1 MLLLNSII
9 PQKNFN
15 AKDIDTGISSFFKKI
30 MLGKLLRKSNIVKL
44 KGASCL
50 VVFKFIFK
58 LIFTGK
64 NLYQLLQSKSFK
76 VPFGKDVVYDFL
88 NSASYN
94 WRKFLLLLS
103 SWAIKKKLYPL
114 TSDDRENVL
123 IFDDSVYSRSRSKVV
138 ELLAKVR
145 DHATG
150 KYVKGFRLLTMG
162 WSDGNSFIP
171 AAFALLS
178 SKKDKNRI
186 NGINED
192 IDKRTNGY
200 KRRKEALRKST
211 EVMFDLLEGALKYSL
226 PVDYVLFDSWF
237 AFPKTIKK
245 VLSYDLEVVCRLKAM
260 YRVYYEY
267 NGKKLNLKQLYKT
280 VKKNKAKDRIA
291 ASVIVSLGKDD
302 KGNDINAKIVFV
314 RDDNNKNKWI
324 ALLSTDISLEDKEII
339 RIYGKRW
346 DIEVFFKMN
355 KSYLRLAKEFQGRN
369 YDMMFAH
376 TTIVFTRYI
385 MLTMKA
391 RKSQDS
397 RTFGGI
403 FFEFCDELDDLRFIE
418 ALFLI
423 IDLFK
428 QTLDDCLKI
437 TEQKINQLMDYFF
450 GLLPN
455 YIKEPLKILN
465 SES

>member
-1 MLLLNSII
+1 MNSII
-9 PQKNFN
+9 PHKIFN
-15 AKDIDTGISSFFKKI
+15 AKEIDTGISSFFKKI

-50 VVFKFIFK
+50 VVFKFIFT

-64 NLYQLLQSKSFK
+64 NLYQLLESKNFEL
-76 VPFGKDVVYDFL
+76 PFEKDVVYDFL

-103 SWAIKKKLYPL
+103 SWTIKNKLSPL
-114 TSDDRENVL
+114 TSDDRKNVL

-150 KYVKGFRLLTMG
+150 KYVKGLRLLTMG

-186 NGINED
+186 NGINEY

-200 KRRKEALRKST
+200 KRRKEALKKST
-211 EVMFDLLEGALKYSL
+211 EVMFDLLESALKYSL

-237 AFPKTIKK
+237 AFPKIIKK

-260 YRVYYEY
+260 YRVYYKY
-267 NGKKLNLKQLYKT
+267 KGKKLNLKQLYNT
-280 VKKNKAKDRIA
+280 VKKNKAKHRVA
-291 ASVIVSLGKDD
+291 ASVIISLGEDN
-302 KGNDINAKIVFV
+302 KGNEIKAKIVFI

-324 ALLSTDISLEDKEII
+324 ALLSTDTSLKDKEII

-385 MLTMKA
+385 MLTMEV

-428 QTLDDCLKI
+428 KTLDDCLKI
-437 TEQKINQLMDYFF
+437 TEQKINQLLDYFF

-455 YIKEPLKILN
+455 YIKKPLKILN